1 MFLGAGAYIW
11 FNGKQAYSID
21 EENKTAKILDQ
32 NKTIGIVYKESFASL
47 YPGYTDNLFG
57 RIMLAGNLSNKIK
70 TKYFNGE
77 KCIVIEI
84 KEEKCTKTFWINENF
99 KNLVQSKIEFTN
111 GDVYEYKY
119 DIKFHTTKLKDV
131 ELPDISEYT
140 VVDDSTEDEV
150 ETNTLEN
157 DVKLQTQNVVVE
169 NITQNT
175 PTEPVG

>member
-1 MFLGAGAYIW
+1 MFLGDGTYIW
-11 FNGKQAYSID
+11 FNGTQAYSID
-21 EENKTAKILDQ
+21 EENKIVNILDKD
-32 NKTIGIVYKESFASL
+32 KTIGIAYKESFASL
-47 YPGYTDNLFG
+47 YPGYSKSLFEK
-57 RIMLAGNLSNKIK
+57 IMLAGNLSNKIK

-84 KEEKCTKTFWINENF
+84 KEEKYTKTFWITENF
-99 KNLVQSKIEFTN
+99 KNLVQAKIEFTN
-111 GDVYEYKY
+111 GDIYEYKY

-140 VVDDSTEDEV
+140 VIDDSTEDKV

-175 PTEPVG
+175 PTDPVG